1 MEPSSDAAAPS
12 YPHVPVDE
20 ILEQIRAHDAGKPRK
35 HVVILGAGMAG
46 LAAGYELRRLGH
58 QVEVLEASPR
68 VGGRVMT
75 HHFKD
80 GTYAE
85 LGAMR
90 VPASHDYTRYYVRQM
105 GLDPKWIA
113 FINSTNRCFWDLH
126 DVIARKNEAQ
136 AKIYP
141 RFSFSTTLKQKYP
154 SGGAILGQ
162 LEDSLIDTLTE
173 AEKAAMFEGRAD
185 TDFLTYL
192 STLSLGDFL
201 AQSAGADTR
210 TVIGVFTSLEVWWD
224 KALSMFLRDE
234 MVGTGT
240 GLQTLDG
247 GLSQLPE
254 SLGAELAKLGGV
266 IRKGQEVL
274 RIERLERQAE
284 ITVRDRESGKID
296 NRKCDYLFCTIPFS
310 VLRRLELSGFSY
322 GKLSAVR
329 GMTYANATKVAL
341 DCRERFWQEP
351 KYGIFGGSSISD
363 HVQRQ
368 TYYPMDKLPL
378 LPRAA
383 APLAAFAQ
391 TPRRFAGLHT
401 SALDD
406 PRLGDAALRGAAA
419 EESAKIPGALLGAYC
434 WDQDARRLGA
444 VGDAERARV
453 VIEGIRRFHPEIES
467 YVEGHASIDWE
478 EHEWT
483 GGAFAFLRPGEIE
496 AFYGDAI
503 RPEGRVFFA
512 GEHCST
518 DQAWIQGALIASLR
532 AVDQVVST

>member
-12 YPHVPVDE
+12 YPHVPIGE

-46 LAAGYELRRLGH
+46 LVAGYELRQLGH
-58 QVEVLEASPR
+58 HVEVLEASPR
-68 VGGRVMT
+68 LGGRVMT

-90 VPASHDYTRYYVRQM
+90 IPASHDYTRYYIGQM
-105 GLDPKWIA
+105 GLDPKWIN
-113 FINSTNRCFWDLH
+113 FINSTNSGFWDLH
-126 DVIARKNEAQ
+126 EVIARTNQAQ

-141 RFSFSTTLKQKYP
+141 LFTFSEYLKQTTP
-154 SGGAILGQ
+154 SGGAILG
-162 LEDSLIDTLTE
+162 LLLDSLINTLTE
-173 AEKAAMFEGRAD
+173 AEKASMFAGRAD

-201 AQSAGADTR
+201 VQSAGADSR

-224 KALSMFLRDE
+224 KALTMFLRDE

-240 GLQTLDG
+240 GLQTLEG

-254 SLGAELAKLGGV
+254 SVGAELAKLGGV

-274 RIERLERQAE
+274 RIKRLEHQAE
-284 ITVRDRESGKID
+284 IAVRDRDSGKIED
-296 NRKCDYLFCTIPFS
+296 RRCDFLFCTIPFS

-351 KYGIFGGSSISD
+351 KYGIFGGSSIAD
-363 HVQRQ
+363 HIQRQ
-368 TYYPMDKLPL
+368 TYYPMDKLPRIPL
-378 LPRAA
+378 AA
-383 APLAAFAQ
+383 APPAAFAQ

-401 SALDD
+401 AALQD
-406 PRLGDAALRGAAA
+406 PRIDVAAFRAAA
-419 EESAKIPGALLGAYC
+419 TADDAKIPGALLGAYC
-434 WDQDARRLGA
+434 WDQDARRLG
-444 VGDAERARV
+444 VLGDAERARV
-453 VIEGIRRFHPEIES
+453 VVEGIRRFHPEIES
-467 YVEGHASIDWE
+467 YVEDHASIDWE
-478 EHEWT
+478 EFEWT

-496 AFYGDAI
+496 AFFGDAI

-518 DQAWIQGALIASLR
+518 DQAWIQGALIAALR
-532 AVDQVVST
+532 AVDQLVST

>member
-1 MEPSSDAAAPS
+1 MEQNLDAEAPS
-12 YPHVPVDE
+12 YPHVPIGKV
-20 ILEQIRAHDAGKPRK
+20 LGQIQANDRGKPRK

-46 LAAGYELRRLGH
+46 LVAGYELRRLGH
-58 QVEVLEASPR
+58 HVEVLEASSR

-75 HHFKD
+75 HHFAD

-90 VPASHDYTRYYVRQM
+90 VPASHDYTRYYVHQM
-105 GLDPKWIA
+105 GLDQKWIP

-126 DVIARKNEAQ
+126 DVIARKDEAQ
-136 AKIYP
+136 AQIYP
-141 RFSFSTTLKQKYP
+141 RFSFSATLKQKYP
-154 SGGAILGQ
+154 SGGAILGA

-192 STLSLGDFL
+192 STVSLGDFL
-201 AQSAGADTR
+201 AQGAGADTR
-210 TVIGVFTSLEVWWD
+210 TVIGVFTSLDVWLD

-240 GLQTLDG
+240 GLQTLEG

-254 SLGAELAKLGGV
+254 SVGEELDKLGGV
-266 IRKGQEVL
+266 LRQHQEVL
-274 RIERLERQAE
+274 RIKRREHGAE
-284 ITVRDRESGKID
+284 ITVRDRKSGEIE
-296 NRKCDYLFCTIPFS
+296 NRECDYLFCTIPFS

-341 DCRERFWQEP
+341 DCRERFWQRP
-351 KYGIFGGSSISD
+351 PYGIFGGSSISD

-368 TYYPMDKLPL
+368 TYYPMDKLPHITK
-378 LPRAA
+378 AA

-391 TPRRFAGLHT
+391 TPRRYAGLHS
-401 SALDD
+401 SAIDD
-406 PRLGDAALRGAAA
+406 PRIDQAALRGISA
-419 EESAKIPGALLGAYC
+419 EESAGIPGALLGAYC

-453 VIEGIRRFHPEIES
+453 VVEGIRRFHPEIES
-467 YVEGHASIDWE
+467 YVVDHASIDWE
-478 EHEWT
+478 EFEWT

-496 AFYGDAI
+496 AYFGDAI

-532 AVDQVVST
+532 AVDQLVST